1 MRTRRNS
8 EASSP
13 YTTLVMSCLRMVT
26 FVSAVVAAAAGSS
39 SDHPQAEEE
48 KNSEYFFACSGG
60 EFDTA
65 KVLLEKDP
73 SLAHATTKNGEHC
86 LHLVAISGGG
96 AEIVKLVLDAGA
108 DPDVRST
115 WDSGLRMHPLSWN
128 TFYGRHDVI
137 ELLLKYGANVN
148 ADFDLDGKGQRG
160 TVLDVA
166 EQILLGSADDDD
178 SREDKERFVKT
189 RNVLVKNGAV
199 RYASL
204 EPEL

>member
-1 MRTRRNS
+1 MRTRRD
-8 EASSP
+8 ASP
-13 YTTLVMSCLRMVT
+13 YAKLAMSCLRT
-26 FVSAVVAAAAGSS
+26 IALVSAVAAGSS
-39 SDHPQAEEE
+39 DAEEE
-48 KNSEYFFACSGG
+48 NSKYFFACSGG
-60 EFDTA
+60 EFATA
-65 KVLLEKDP
+65 KMLLEKDP

-86 LHLVAISGGG
+86 LHLVALSGS
-96 AEIVKLVLDAGA
+96 AEIAKLVLDAGA

-148 ADFDLDGKGQRG
+148 ADFDLDAKGQKG
-160 TVLDVA
+160 TVLDAA
-166 EQILLGSADDDD
+166 EQILLGADD
-178 SREDKERFVKT
+178 REDRERFVKT

>member
-1 MRTRRNS
+1 M
-8 EASSP
+8 A
-13 YTTLVMSCLRMVT
+13 L
-26 FVSAVVAAAAGSS
+26 VSAVVAAAAGSS
-39 SDHPQAEEE
+39 SDPAEEE
-48 KNSEYFFACSGG
+48 NSEYFFACSGG

-65 KVLLEKDP
+65 KMLLEKDP
-73 SLAHATTKNGEHC
+73 TLAHATTKNGEHC
-86 LHLVAISGGG
+86 LHLAALSDSG
-96 AEIVKLVLDAGA
+96 AEIAKLVLDAGA

-166 EQILLGSADDDD
+166 EQILLGSDDD
-178 SREDKERFVKT
+178 REDKERFVKT